1 MNEFI
6 EVQKFKADEWF
17 NVVKDQQ
24 KNIIIYILDR
34 KTKFEKNYLIA
45 SLIYYKNLIQDSN
58 EYYLYDLNYSNI
70 SIEKER
76 FLNMLNLPYN
86 KEILFYN
93 SVDFFENDL
102 NREKWLNKK
111 RKKEKYKESD
121 FLIKFSD
128 FNQLML
134 YFILFWRD
142 GYKIVCTFKN
152 ELSISLKDMRKYF
165 ELEKMDN
172 LINVNITSM
181 IYSMPDWNNIVIY
194 LNSI

>member
-76 FLNMLNLPYN
+76 FLNTLKLSYD
-86 KEILFYN
+86 KEIIFYN

-172 LINVNITSM
+172 LTNVNITSM